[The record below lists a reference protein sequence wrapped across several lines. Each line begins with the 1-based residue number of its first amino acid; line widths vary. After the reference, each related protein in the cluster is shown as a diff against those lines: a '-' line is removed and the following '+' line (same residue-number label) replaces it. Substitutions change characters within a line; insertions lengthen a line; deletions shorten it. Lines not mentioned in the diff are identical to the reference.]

1 LNTVETSYKLLK
13 KIKDDKFDVDMLHQY
28 TLLLQIGVR
37 DFQLC
42 VVDPSNRCL
51 LLEDY
56 VLANL
61 RSSTELLETLQR
73 LFEEHHLLGA
83 GFWKSVKVSFKNN
96 KFSMIPGPLFMEEA
110 MDEYLALNCQLLESE
125 KTFYFKNLHTDAI
138 TVFAVNEEIVSW
150 LQSVY
155 ANSTVGLVHQS
166 SALIE
171 GVLDYSKKYRNA
183 SLFLYIDRFK
193 LHVVSLR
200 KGKLEYYNQFSVKQF
215 SDYVRYIMMVMKGL
229 GYNQDTSKVVMWGY
243 IGKQSPHFNEF
254 YKFIRNISF
263 GDRPSY
269 LSFGYMFDEIQ
280 DHHFFDLYSTLL
292 CE

>member
-13 KIKDDKFDVDMLHQY
+13 KIKDDKFDVDQLHLY
-28 TLLLQIGVR
+28 TLLLQIGTR
-37 DFQLC
+37 DFQLL
-42 VVDPSNRCL
+42 VVDQNNRCL
-51 LLEDY
+51 LLEDF

-61 RSSTELLETLQR
+61 KSSNDLLETLQQ

-83 GFWKSVKVSFKNN
+83 GFWKSVRVSFKNN
-96 KFSMIPGPLFMEEA
+96 KFSLVPAPLFMEEA
-110 MDEYLALNCQLLESE
+110 LDDYLGLNCQLFETEQSL
-125 KTFYFKNLHTDAI
+125 YYKNLHTDAI
-138 TVFAVNEEIVSW
+138 TVFAVNGKIISW
-150 LQSVY
+150 LKSVY
-155 ANSTVGLVHQS
+155 SNSTVGIVHQS

-171 GVLDYSKKYRNA
+171 GVLEYAKKHKDA

-200 KGKLEYYNQFSVKQF
+200 KGKLEYYNQFTVKQF
-215 SDYVRYIMMVMKGL
+215 SDYVRYIMMIMKGL
-229 GYNQDTSKVVMWGY
+229 GYHQDTAKVVMWGY
-243 IGKQSPHFNEF
+243 IGKQSPHFQEF

-263 GDRPSY
+263 GDRPGY
-269 LSFGYMFDEIQ
+269 LSFGYMFDEVQ